1 MEHKNFAIIC
11 LHVLQ
16 GCPERFRKV
25 LKENEYYFFNDWYRL
40 EKGKLVRNNGNVY
53 TRNFFGDNISIQAIV
68 GKNGCG
74 KSSLFEL
81 IYRILNNFSYVAVGD
96 SYRATAMPLYFIRD
110 IRAELY
116 YELDDTL
123 CCITCKDDEVFLKR
137 GEQEGL
143 HLHFPYSKNYQ
154 IERYLDEVDPF
165 RYEQTE
171 TNNSNIQKKIV
182 EETLTPFFY
191 SLAINYS
198 IQSLNPCDY
207 ESERSFG
214 DGEDDECYDSWLMS
228 LYNKNDGYMVPLG
241 FEPYRGGNTINLRNQ
256 KELTEDRM
264 AALLIDSRNK
274 NKNLPLDS
282 SERFSVIPNYELDTI
297 TFVPDY
303 ALLHRKTYDDDDIT
317 EHLLD
322 FIDDPSDSR
331 LQLFWSAFD
340 LQYCGDEIED
350 GDLYK
355 LAFVY
360 LIRKTFQ
367 ICEHYP
373 AYYEFAGLK
382 EQFFEDSEDST
393 LDKDEVER
401 LIKRIMQDGSH
412 IAIKIKQTVNFINSL
427 PNLDTEFLKSLS
439 IGGFSYDEYIE
450 NCFGKGKSFHSL
462 TDIIEHFP
470 PSFFKHLIFVTD
482 QTDDKKTVEFS
493 TLSSGERQYAYSVS
507 SYLYHLSN
515 IISVHSENDRVQ
527 YHNACLFLDE
537 IEMCYHPEYQRLYIS
552 NLVNS
557 LKRYRINESLN
568 LCVVLSTHSPFLLS
582 DIPQSNVLMLK
593 KGKIKKDKDGI
604 NAFGANVNDLLA
616 HKFFLEN
623 GFIGQFAQQKI
634 LDLVDQIEFHNEND
648 GIDVEYIE
656 WLTGSI
662 GDPIIKEQLMMM
674 FLDKKFGES
683 KKKKKQWLQELI
695 DKI

>member
-1 MEHKNFAIIC
+1 MKHKNFAIVC

-16 GCPERFRKV
+16 GCPEEFRKV
-25 LKENEYYFFNDWYRL
+25 LKDGEYYFFNDWYRL
-40 EKGKLVRNNGNVY
+40 EKGKLIRNDGNVY

-68 GKNGCG
+68 GKNGSG

-81 IYRILNNFSYVAVGD
+81 IYRILNNYSYVAVGD
-96 SYRATAMPLYFIRD
+96 SYRATAMPLYYIRN

-123 CCITCKDDEVFLKR
+123 CCITCKDDEVFMKR
-137 GEQEGL
+137 GEQESMTF
-143 HLHFPYSKNYQ
+143 HFPYSENYK

-165 RYEQTE
+165 RNERTE
-171 TNNSNIQKKIV
+171 TSNIQKKIV
-182 EETLTPFFY
+182 EETLTSFFY

-256 KELTEDRM
+256 KELTEDRLS
-264 AALLIDSRNK
+264 ALLIDSRNK
-274 NKNLPLDS
+274 NNELTPDS
-282 SERFSVIPNYELDTI
+282 LERFSIIPDYELDTI

-303 ALLHRKTYDDDDIT
+303 ALLRRKTYDDDDVT
-317 EHLLD
+317 KHLLD
-322 FIDDPSDSR
+322 FIDNSSDSR
-331 LQLFWSAFD
+331 LLLILSAFD
-340 LQYCGDEIED
+340 LQYCGDEIEE
-350 GDLYK
+350 GELYK
-355 LAFVY
+355 LALVY

-367 ICEHYP
+367 ICENYP
-373 AYYEFAGLK
+373 AYSEFAELK
-382 EQFFEDSEDST
+382 EQFFKDDEDST

-427 PNLDTEFLKSLS
+427 PNLDNDFFKFLSE
-439 IGGFSYDEYIE
+439 GGFSYDEYVE
-450 NCFGKGKSFHSL
+450 NCFGGNKKFNSL
-462 TDIIEHFP
+462 IDILEHFP
-470 PSFFKHLIFVTD
+470 PSFFKHLIFVKEL
-482 QTDDKKTVEFS
+482 TDDNNIVEFS

-515 IISVHSENDRVQ
+515 IISIHSETDRVQ
-527 YHNACLFLDE
+527 YRNACLFLDE

-568 LCVVLSTHSPFLLS
+568 ICVVLSTHSPFVLS
-582 DIPQSNVLMLK
+582 DIPQSNVLILK
-593 KGKIKKDKDGI
+593 KGEIRADKYAI

-623 GFIGQFAQQKI
+623 GFIGKFAQQKI
-634 LDLVDQIEFHNEND
+634 LDLVDRIESLNED
-648 GIDVEYIE
+648 SWIDEEYIE

-674 FLDKKFGES
+674 FLDNKFGAS
-683 KKKKKQWLQELI
+683 RKRKKQWLQELI
-695 DKI
+695 DRI